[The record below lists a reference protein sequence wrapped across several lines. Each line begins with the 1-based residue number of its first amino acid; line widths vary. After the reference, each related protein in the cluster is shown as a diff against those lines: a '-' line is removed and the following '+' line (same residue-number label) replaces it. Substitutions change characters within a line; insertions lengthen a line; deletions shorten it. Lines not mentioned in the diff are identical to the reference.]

1 MGKIN
6 IKLKLFSNLV
16 FQGLRLVQFLG
27 KDFLKLKVFFPVF
40 LTSTFDNQLKEY
52 LSTPDKINRFRI
64 FSNLAVGFLLYKKAF
79 LNEKISVSINSL
91 CYGVDLILSTAAP

>member
-27 KDFLKLKVFFPVF
+27 KDFLKLKVFF
-40 LTSTFDNQLKEY
+40 Q
-52 LSTPDKINRFRI
+52 
-64 FSNLAVGFLLYKKAF
+64 FS
-79 LNEKISVSINSL
+79 
-91 CYGVDLILSTAAP
+91 